1 MNAVIKPSGKLRGEI
16 TVPGDKSISHRSVM
30 LGSIAKGD
38 TRISGFLTGEDCLS
52 TIDCFKKLGIDIEV
66 NGTDVTV
73 HGKGLK
79 GLSAPAETLDVG
91 NSGTTLR
98 LMSGIL
104 SAQPFTTRLTGD
116 SSIQKRPMG
125 RVASPL
131 GLMGAK
137 ITSENEKMTA
147 PLTIEGQSLHGIDYT
162 LPVASAQVKSAL
174 ILAGLYADGET
185 RITEPE
191 ATRDHTEIMLNY
203 LGADIRKEGDTIVV
217 RPAAELTGK
226 DITVP
231 GDISSAAYFIA
242 AALISKDSEVLI
254 KNVGVNPTR
263 TGIITAFKAM
273 GGNIELTNER
283 TVCGEPVADILV
295 RSSRLHGVV
304 IKGAIIPKLIDE
316 IPVIAAAA
324 CYASGETVI
333 ADAAELRVKESD
345 WIKTMAAELGRMG
358 ATVIQTDD
366 GMIILGGIPLHGAVC
381 ESYNDH
387 RVAMSVAV
395 AALGAKGETQIKDC
409 GCVDISFPGYFDA
422 LMSLRED

>member
-38 TRISGFLTGEDCLS
+38 TKISGFLTGEDCLS

-324 CYASGETVI
+324 CYASGETGI

-345 WIKTMAAELGRMG
+345 RIKTMAAELGRMG

>member
-38 TRISGFLTGEDCLS
+38 TKISGFLTGEDCLS

-147 PLTIEGQSLHGIDYT
+147 PLTIEGQRLHGIDYT

-345 WIKTMAAELGRMG
+345 RIKTMAAELGRMG

-395 AALGAKGETQIKDC
+395 AALGAKGETQIKNC

-422 LMSLRED
+422 LKSLRED

>member
-38 TRISGFLTGEDCLS
+38 TKISGFLTGEDCLS

-79 GLSAPAETLDVG
+79 GLSAPSETLDVG

-345 WIKTMAAELGRMG
+345 RIKTMAAELGRMG

>member
-1 MNAVIKPSGKLRGEI
+1 MNAVIKTSGKLRGEI

-38 TRISGFLTGEDCLS
+38 TKISGFLTGEDCLS

-147 PLTIEGQSLHGIDYT
+147 PLTIEGQRLHGIDYT

-185 RITEPE
+185 S
-191 ATRDHTEIMLNY
+191 H
-203 LGADIRKEGDTIVV
+203 
-217 RPAAELTGK
+217 
-226 DITVP
+226 
-231 GDISSAAYFIA
+231 F
-242 AALISKDSEVLI
+242 
-254 KNVGVNPTR
+254 
-263 TGIITAFKAM
+263 
-273 GGNIELTNER
+273 
-283 TVCGEPVADILV
+283 
-295 RSSRLHGVV
+295 
-304 IKGAIIPKLIDE
+304 
-316 IPVIAAAA
+316 
-324 CYASGETVI
+324 
-333 ADAAELRVKESD
+333 
-345 WIKTMAAELGRMG
+345 
-358 ATVIQTDD
+358 
-366 GMIILGGIPLHGAVC
+366 
-381 ESYNDH
+381 
-387 RVAMSVAV
+387 
-395 AALGAKGETQIKDC
+395 
-409 GCVDISFPGYFDA
+409 
-422 LMSLRED
+422 

>member
-38 TRISGFLTGEDCLS
+38 TKISGFLTGEDCLS

-147 PLTIEGQSLHGIDYT
+147 PLTIEGQKLHGIDYT

-217 RPAAELTGK
+217 RPAAELTGR

-345 WIKTMAAELGRMG
+345 RIKTMAAELGRMG

>member
-38 TRISGFLTGEDCLS
+38 TKISGFLTGEDCLS

-203 LGADIRKEGDTIVV
+203 LGADIKKEGDTIVV
-217 RPAAELTGK
+217 RPAAELTGR

-345 WIKTMAAELGRMG
+345 RIKTMAAELGRMG

>member
-273 GGNIELTNER
+273 GGNIELINER

-345 WIKTMAAELGRMG
+345 RIKTMAAELGRMG

-422 LMSLRED
+422 LKSLMED

>member
-217 RPAAELTGK
+217 RPAAELTGR

-345 WIKTMAAELGRMG
+345 RIKTMAAELGRMG

-395 AALGAKGETQIKDC
+395 AALGAKG
-409 GCVDISFPGYFDA
+409 
-422 LMSLRED
+422 

>member
-38 TRISGFLTGEDCLS
+38 TKISGFLTGEDCLS

-345 WIKTMAAELGRMG
+345 RIKTMAAELGRMG

-395 AALGAKGETQIKDC
+395 AALGAKGETQIKAC
-409 GCVDISFPGYFDA
+409 GCVDISIPGCFDA

>member
-38 TRISGFLTGEDCLS
+38 TKISGFLTGEDCLS

-147 PLTIEGQSLHGIDYT
+147 PLTIEGQRLHGIDYT

-345 WIKTMAAELGRMG
+345 RIKTMAAELGRMG

>member
-345 WIKTMAAELGRMG
+345 RIKTMAAELGRMG

-409 GCVDISFPGYFDA
+409 GCVDISFPGYFNA

>member
-147 PLTIEGQSLHGIDYT
+147 PLTIEGQKLHGIDYT

-273 GGNIELTNER
+273 GGNIEITNER

-345 WIKTMAAELGRMG
+345 RIKTMAAELGRMG

>member
-147 PLTIEGQSLHGIDYT
+147 PLTIEGQRLHGIDYT

-345 WIKTMAAELGRMG
+345 RIKTMAAELGRMG

-366 GMIILGGIPLHGAVC
+366 GMVILGGIPLHGAVC

>member
-345 WIKTMAAELGRMG
+345 RIKTMAAELGRMG

-422 LMSLRED
+422 LMSLMED

>member
-104 SAQPFTTRLTGD
+104 SAQPFTARLTGD

-345 WIKTMAAELGRMG
+345 RIKTMAAELGRMG

-409 GCVDISFPGYFDA
+409 GCVDISFPGYFNA

>member
-38 TRISGFLTGEDCLS
+38 TKISGFLTGEDCLS

-147 PLTIEGQSLHGIDYT
+147 PLTIEGQKLHGIDYP

-203 LGADIRKEGDTIVV
+203 LGADIKKEGDTIVV
-217 RPAAELTGK
+217 RPAAELTGR

-345 WIKTMAAELGRMG
+345 RIKTMAAELGRMG

-395 AALGAKGETQIKDC
+395 AALGAKSETQIKDC

-422 LMSLRED
+422 LMSLMED

>member
-147 PLTIEGQSLHGIDYT
+147 PLTIEGQKLHGIDYT

-283 TVCGEPVADILV
+283 TLCGEPVADILV

-345 WIKTMAAELGRMG
+345 RIKTMAAELGRMG

>member
-1 MNAVIKPSGKLRGEI
+1 MNAVIKPSGRLRGEI

-147 PLTIEGQSLHGIDYT
+147 PLTIEGQKLHGIDYT

-217 RPAAELTGK
+217 RPAAELKGK

-345 WIKTMAAELGRMG
+345 RIKTMAAELGRMG

>member
-147 PLTIEGQSLHGIDYT
+147 PLTIEGQRLHGIDYT

-217 RPAAELTGK
+217 RPAAELTGR

-345 WIKTMAAELGRMG
+345 RIKTMAAELGRMG

-395 AALGAKGETQIKDC
+395 AALGAKSETQIKDC

>member
-1 MNAVIKPSGKLRGEI
+1 MNAVVKPSGKLRGEI

-147 PLTIEGQSLHGIDYT
+147 PLTIEGQRLHGIDYT

-345 WIKTMAAELGRMG
+345 RIKTMAAELGRMG

>member
-147 PLTIEGQSLHGIDYT
+147 PLTIEGQKLHGIDYT

-217 RPAAELTGK
+217 RPAAELKGK

-345 WIKTMAAELGRMG
+345 RIKTMAAELGRMG

>member
-38 TRISGFLTGEDCLS
+38 TKISGFLTGEDCLS

-316 IPVIAAAA
+316 IPVIAAAT

-345 WIKTMAAELGRMG
+345 RIKTMAAELGRMG

>member
-147 PLTIEGQSLHGIDYT
+147 PLTIEGQKLHGIDYT

-217 RPAAELTGK
+217 RPAAELTGR

-345 WIKTMAAELGRMG
+345 RIKTMAAELGRMG

>member
-147 PLTIEGQSLHGIDYT
+147 PLTIEGQRLHGIDYT

-345 WIKTMAAELGRMG
+345 RIKTMAAELGRMG
-358 ATVIQTDD
+358 ATVIQTED
-366 GMIILGGIPLHGAVC
+366 GMVILGGIPLHGAVC

>member
-79 GLSAPAETLDVG
+79 GLSAPSETLDVG

-147 PLTIEGQSLHGIDYT
+147 PLTIEGQRLHGIDYT

-217 RPAAELTGK
+217 RPAAELTGR

-345 WIKTMAAELGRMG
+345 RIKTMAAELGRMG

-395 AALGAKGETQIKDC
+395 AALGAEGETQIKDC